1 MGLFQEYMDSKGKVR
16 KPVED
21 ISGGDPDPKTP
32 PTKPPK
38 EHGAKPY
45 ANSDGKDKKKSG
57 KGFGDQGDESLKY
70 KPSETPSSKG
80 HAPAKIPTV
89 EQAEISGFVCEA
101 IDKDPTLV
109 GRLVS
114 DLKNDG
120 SLGCLVAEIFQH
132 RASYDYM
139 AEVMSHEK
147 YGPEICER
155 LSRALNRPE
164 LGKGKVV
171 AEEVAPPFQ
180 IRST

>member
-1 MGLFQEYMDSKGKVR
+1 MGLFQEYIDSKGKIR

-45 ANSDGKDKKKSG
+45 ANSDGKDKKKTG
-57 KGFGDQGDESLKY
+57 KGLGDQGDESLKY
-70 KPSETPSSKG
+70 TPSKEPCKG
-80 HAPAKIPTV
+80 HPPAKIPTV

-101 IDKDPTLV
+101 IDKDPTLI
-109 GRLVS
+109 GRLVA
-114 DLKNDG
+114 DLKNNG

-132 RASYDYM
+132 RASYDYI
-139 AEVMSHEK
+139 AELMNHKE
-147 YGPEICER
+147 YGPDICER
-155 LSRALNRPE
+155 LSRAMNR
-164 LGKGKVV
+164 GVV
-171 AEEVAPPFQ
+171 SEEVAPPFP